1 VTKRRS
7 FETINYMLRPNKNV
21 ERKLIADTLQFLR
34 SKFPISGYRYIG
46 LGSIWFADF
55 FLMHRHLSIS
65 DLITIEK
72 ETSRAKRI
80 KFNRPFRCIGV
91 RMEDAANALPK
102 VIGKRKPSILWLD
115 YDGYLE
121 KALTGDIETAIG
133 RLATGSF
140 LLVTV
145 NAEIDQLLNRRIE
158 GDVVPPEDFL
168 AAIAGDPLLKQQ
180 SAQLT
185 RNDFPP
191 LAAKILIDRL
201 VAAALRSRPELEFV
215 PIWNFRY
222 ADGATMITVG
232 GMIGNEADRKKYL
245 DSGVRALEFV
255 TAPDQFE
262 IDVPTLTE
270 REKRAFD
277 QLLPSKAAIKASSL
291 PFELR
296 DSEVAAYKKYYLYY
310 PIFGEMAH

>member
-1 VTKRRS
+1 
-7 FETINYMLRPNKNV
+7 MLRPNKNV
-21 ERKLIADTLQFLR
+21 ERKLIADTLQSLR
-34 SKFPISGYRYIG
+34 SKFPIANYRYIG

-102 VIGKRKPSILWLD
+102 AIGKQKPSIVWLD

-121 KALTGDIETAIG
+121 KALTGDLETAIG
-133 RLATGSF
+133 RLASGSF

-145 NAEIDQLLNRRIE
+145 NAEIEQLQNRKLE
-158 GDVVPPEDFL
+158 GDVVSPEDFL
-168 AAIAGDPLLKQQ
+168 AAIASDPLLKQQ
-180 SAQLT
+180 NAQLT
-185 RNDFPP
+185 RNDFPL

-201 VAAALRSRPELEFV
+201 VAAALKSRPDLEFI

-232 GMIGNEADRKKYL
+232 GMVGNEVDRKKYL
-245 DSGVRALEFV
+245 ESDVRALEFV

-270 REKRAFD
+270 REKRTFD
-277 QLLPSKAAIKASSL
+277 QLLPNKAAIKASSL

-296 DSEVAAYKKYYLYY
+296 ESEVEAYKKYYLYY